1 MCFDCDLLVT
11 EHDIRMNKYIVCYKY
26 VILNM
31 YSRNTLHIF
40 KHHYFIILSIFCTYT
55 VYQICMG
62 YYGM

>member
-31 YSRNTLHIF
+31 YITKYACIYKLAYRHVCLRYIYN
-40 KHHYFIILSIFCTYT
+40 III
-55 VYQICMG
+55 V
-62 YYGM
+62 